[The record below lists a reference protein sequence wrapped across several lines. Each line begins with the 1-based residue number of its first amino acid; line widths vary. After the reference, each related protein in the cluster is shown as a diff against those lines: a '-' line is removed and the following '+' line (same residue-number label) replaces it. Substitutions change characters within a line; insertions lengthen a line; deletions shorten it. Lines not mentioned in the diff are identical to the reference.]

1 MASPAPMD
9 RIRIIQGEPDMAA
22 RIRSLH
28 DLGLTAHEIAD
39 VLKADP
45 EQIRRTLEAL
55 AAENLIQIRPD
66 L

>member
-1 MASPAPMD
+1 
-9 RIRIIQGEPDMAA
+9 MAA
-22 RIRSLH
+22 RVRSLH
-28 DLGLTAHEIAD
+28 DFGLTAHEIAD

-55 AAENLIQIRPD
+55 AAENLIQIRSE

>member
-9 RIRIIQGEPDMAA
+9 RSRIIREPDMAA
-22 RIRSLH
+22 RVRSLH

-55 AAENLIQIRPD
+55 AAENLIQIRSD

>member
-1 MASPAPMD
+1 
-9 RIRIIQGEPDMAA
+9 MAA
-22 RIRSLH
+22 RVRSLH

-55 AAENLIQIRPD
+55 AAENLIQIRSD